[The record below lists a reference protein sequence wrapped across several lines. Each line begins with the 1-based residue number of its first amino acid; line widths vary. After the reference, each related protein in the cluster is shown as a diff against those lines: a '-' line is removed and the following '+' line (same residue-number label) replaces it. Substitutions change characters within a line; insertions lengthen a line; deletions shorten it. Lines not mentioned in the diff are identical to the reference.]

1 MWVLVKLPAWFA
13 VEDLPHPDVPYEL
26 LVSTCIIFTPVPT
39 HSGGS
44 VGSGRAYT
52 SLFGMYPEI
61 AVFLD
66 RGTAFLLK

>member
-39 HSGGS
+39 HICAAFDGYGANLS
-44 VGSGRAYT
+44 V
-52 SLFGMYPEI
+52 F
-61 AVFLD
+61 VV
-66 RGTAFLLK
+66 